1 MHRRLDS
8 RGSALFIQRF
18 VAWQCSGGAWGH
30 EGVENAVVAG
40 LHRKQTYLLWRG
52 DAQVTHGD
60 MKAQNVLITG
70 RWAKITD
77 VGVARVMTAPEQLA
91 PEVTLGT

>member
-1 MHRRLDS
+1 MYRDQAR
-8 RGSALFIQRF
+8 Q
-18 VAWQCSGGAWGH
+18 
-30 EGVENAVVAG
+30 
-40 LHRKQTYLLWRG
+40 LHGT
-52 DAQVTHGD
+52 AQVTHGD

>member
-1 MHRRLDS
+1 MAR
-8 RGSALFIQRF
+8 
-18 VAWQCSGGAWGH
+18 QCSGHAQGH
-30 EGVENAVVAG
+30 EGTENAVVVG
-40 LHRKQTYLLWRG
+40 LHGKQTYFLWHG
-52 DAQVTHGD
+52 NAQVTHGD

>member
-1 MHRRLDS
+1 
-8 RGSALFIQRF
+8 
-18 VAWQCSGGAWGH
+18 
-30 EGVENAVVAG
+30 
-40 LHRKQTYLLWRG
+40 
-52 DAQVTHGD
+52 

-77 VGVARVMTAPEQLA
+77 VGVARVMTAPEALA

>member
-1 MHRRLDS
+1 MAGACGPSAACPGAYPGDAS
-8 RGSALFIQRF
+8 CTEGS
-18 VAWQCSGGAWGH
+18 V
-30 EGVENAVVAG
+30 VEG
-40 LHRKQTYLLWRG
+40 LHCSYMISWHATV
-52 DAQVTHGD
+52 QVTHGD